1 MDQTNLNFT
10 NIDLSEKLQHGI
22 SDMGYE
28 AATSIQAQSIPLI
41 LQGFDVIGRSQT
53 GSGKT
58 AAFGLP
64 ALEIIDSSMNP
75 KTIQIL
81 ILCPTRELALQGC
94 EELNKFSKYKQEI
107 NIVPIFGGE
116 SYDRQISALRKGC
129 QIVIGTPGRI
139 MDHMRRGNLNFKEIK
154 MVVLDEA
161 DEMLDM
167 GFVEDIE
174 TILKESPETRQTVLF
189 SATMSPA
196 VLKITKRFQKNPK
209 LVEIESKQMTVDTI
223 EQISYKITKVSK
235 IDALNRLLDF
245 YTPDAAIIFCNTK
258 RTVDNLTEELTTRGF
273 AAQALH
279 GDLRQ
284 ASRTQVMK
292 RFKEGKFNILVATDV
307 AARGIDVNN
316 IEIVFNYDLPIEY
329 EYYVHRIGRTGR
341 AGKSGRAFTLV
352 QGRSQME
359 LLRKIAHYTKCEIPQ
374 AELPS
379 ATEIAEKKS
388 IEFSAKV
395 LEFMKNNNSSI
406 YVPVIETLVSEGFS
420 AIDVAASIFGMSMK
434 TTVTE
439 DFKYEEPEYIEPS
452 QSDSRSGGRRTRND
466 FGKSRDG
473 GYGKKSYGDRDN
485 RGSSDRGGYD
495 RGGSDHKKSY
505 GNDDH
510 KRRRDDDDGF
520 RTKTRKQSSYAT
532 EGMVGI
538 RLSVGKDDGILPNHI
553 LGAVAGETGLPGK
566 MFGHININRDCSIID
581 VPEDVSSMV
590 VKKLNNTRIK
600 GIKITADL
608 DGSK

>member
-1 MDQTNLNFT
+1 MDQTNLNFS
-10 NIDLSEKLQHGI
+10 NIELSEKIQRGI

-28 AATSIQAQSIPLI
+28 EATSIQAQTIPLI
-41 LQGFDVIGRSQT
+41 LQGCDVIGRSQT

-64 ALEIIDSSMNP
+64 ALEMIDSSMNP
-75 KTIQIL
+75 RTIQIL

-94 EELNKFSKYKQEI
+94 EELNKFSKYKEEI

-139 MDHMRRGNLNFKEIK
+139 MDHMRRGNLSFKDIK

-174 TILKESPETRQTVLF
+174 TILKETPQARQTVLF

-209 LVEIESKQMTVDTI
+209 LVEIECKQMTVETI
-223 EQISYKITKVSK
+223 EQSYYKITKINK
-235 IDALNRLLDF
+235 MEALNLLLDL
-245 YTPDAAIIFCNTK
+245 YAPEAAIIFCNTK
-258 RTVDNLTEELTTRGF
+258 RTVDSLTEELTTRGF

-292 RFKEGKFNILVATDV
+292 RFKEGKFSILVATDV

-352 QGRSQME
+352 QGRAQME

-374 AELPS
+374 VELPS

-395 LEFMKNNNSSI
+395 LEFIKDNDCSV
-406 YVPVIETLVSEGFS
+406 YVPIIEKMIEDGHT
-420 AIDVAASIFGMSMK
+420 AIDVAASIFGMSIK
-434 TTVTE
+434 KNSSE
-439 DFKYEEPEYIEPS
+439 DFKYEEPDYVEPT
-452 QSDSRSGGRRTRND
+452 QSDSRSSNRHSRSD
-466 FGKSRDG
+466 SGKSRDS
-473 GYGKKSYGDRDN
+473 YGKKSYGDSSSRN
-485 RGSSDRGGYD
+485 SSDRGSYSYD
-495 RGGSDHKKSY
+495 RGSDRKKSY
-505 GNDDH
+505 GSDDH
-510 KRRRDDDDGF
+510 KRRRDDDDS
-520 RTKTRKQSSYAT
+520 RTKTHKQSSYAT

-538 RLSVGKDDGILPNHI
+538 KLSVGKDDGILPNHI

-566 MFGHININRDCSIID
+566 MFGHIDIRRSCSIID
-581 VPEDVSSMV
+581 VPQDVSNMV
-590 VKKLNNTRIK
+590 VSKLNNTRIK

-608 DGSK
+608 DESK